1 MPTQLTLGPIQWK
14 YSGPTRCVRSNKL
27 TAGSNGGL
35 RFKLAVVLDLPS
47 NLALMTKDAGL
58 RCGPDMFPLA
68 LGSVAAFAIRVNIL
82 EGG

>member
-1 MPTQLTLGPIQWK
+1 M
-14 YSGPTRCVRSNKL
+14 
-27 TAGSNGGL
+27 GGL
-35 RFKLAVVLDLPS
+35 RFKLAAVLDLPS
-47 NLALMTKDAGL
+47 NLALMTKDGGL